1 MSHSDDDALPGD
13 PEEVK
18 ETRRV
23 VHITADLLEIAAQV
37 IDEMNRRDGKE
48 FSTQEDSEPSIP
60 EMCGIASLIITGKM
74 SGIYV
79 SKKDVAD
86 KKGPS
91 LNDPASLLKSIESLV
106 KTEVTIAL
114 SKASR
119 SPSFPRLPAA
129 QPAPVM
135 PPVPRAETNLP
146 ITCGCGGIMRTY
158 WRPDGTMGIQ
168 CENCQE
174 GGRGRPSTVAKPAQ

>member
-1 MSHSDDDALPGD
+1 MSDPDDDSVPGD
-13 PEEVK
+13 PDEVK
-18 ETRRV
+18 ETKRI

-37 IDEMNRRDGKE
+37 IDELNRRDGKE
-48 FSTQEDSEPSIP
+48 FSTQEDNEPSIP
-60 EMCGIASLIITGKM
+60 EMAGIASLIITGKM

-79 SKKDVAD
+79 SKKDLE
-86 KKGPS
+86 KKDS
-91 LNDPASLLKSIESLV
+91 LSNPASLLKSIESLV

-119 SPSFPRLPAA
+119 SQSFPRPIPPPPL
-129 QPAPVM
+129 APMASVIS
-135 PPVPRAETNLP
+135 PVPSPAG
-146 ITCGCGGIMRTY
+146 ITCGCGGIMKTY

-174 GGRGRPSTVAKPAQ
+174 GGRGRPSTVAKPSE